1 MAATRLASKLWRED
15 VRKGQRTPPIQ
26 WQPSL
31 QERIDILM
39 AKIVIAA
46 GFVAWS
52 VTVKITEVAL
62 SLYILDYIGLTNIF

>member
-1 MAATRLASKLWRED
+1 
-15 VRKGQRTPPIQ
+15 
-26 WQPSL
+26 
-31 QERIDILM
+31 M